1 MAAIRLPSPSPIEG
15 RLLAF
20 ALADQRGLLGLGLGH
35 HQHPP
40 GLAFAL
46 QAGLLGRRL
55 GLHDR
60 CFRHL
65 AGLGQFGVAGVL
77 GNADLHLRLG
87 QLGLQLGLGH
97 GLVERLLADGRL
109 LLLLVGFHLLDG
121 ELPLPQLFQ
130 QALDL
135 RVAGLA
141 LRPADQHVDALD
153 VEMLEPGPQFLP
165 RLLLDLV
172 AAMDQLQHAL
182 LVGHVA
188 EIGARACGSSVCVIS
203 CLTSPN
209 R

>member
-1 MAAIRLPSPSPIEG
+1 MAAIRLPSPSPI
-15 RLLAF
+15 RAAFLPSPSPISAACLAW
-20 ALADQRGLLGLGLGH
+20 ASATTSSRA
-35 HQHPP
+35 

-60 CFRHL
+60 RFRHL
-65 AGLGQFGVAGVL
+65 AGLGQLGVAGVL

-87 QLGLQLGLGH
+87 QFGLQLGLGQ

-109 LLLLVGFHLLDG
+109 LLLLEGFHLLDG
-121 ELPLPQLFQ
+121 KLPLPQLVQ

-153 VEMLEPGPQFLP
+153 VELREPGPQFLP

-172 AAMDQLQHAL
+172 AAVDQFQHAL

-188 EIGARACGSSVCVIS
+188 EIGAQHAGRASA
-203 CLTSPN
+203 
-209 R
+209 